1 MLTVAAMQMACG
13 PDLEENLDRAECLIR
28 QAAARGAHV
37 VLPQEMFSRRFF
49 AFMDWSAEHFALAEG
64 FDGPTVTHMRRVA
77 HDLGVVIPVNFF
89 ERANNAYYNTIAMVD
104 ADGSILG
111 HYRKTHIPGGPPG
124 CYEKIFLAYGDTGF
138 RVFDTAWGRVG
149 AGICWDQWFPEA
161 ARIMALQGA
170 DLLCYPTGIGS
181 NCHDHWEVVMR
192 GHAGANL
199 TPLVCSNRIGTEVG
213 PLGATTFFG
222 QSFVAGH
229 RGEVV
234 AKADAVSEAVLT
246 ASFDV
251 LAIREARADWG
262 VFRDR
267 RPDAYAPL
275 LTLDGETPGLG
286 AGLLASRLPPPRK
299 DAFAAIARDPERA
312 ALEHHGSVA
321 RPDGTIVV
329 PPTE

>member
-1 MLTVAAMQMACG
+1 MLTVAAIQMACG
-13 PDLEENLDRAECLIR
+13 PDLEDNLDRAERLVR

-49 AFMDWSAEHFALAEG
+49 AFMDWSSAHFALAEG
-64 FDGPTVTHMRRVA
+64 FDGPTVTHMRRLA
-77 HDLGVVIPVNFF
+77 RELGVVIPVNFF
-89 ERANNAYYNTIAMVD
+89 ERANNAHFNTVAMVD

-149 AGICWDQWFPEA
+149 AAICWDQWFPES

-170 DLLCYPTGIGS
+170 DVLCYPTGIGS
-181 NCHDHWEVVMR
+181 DCHDHWELVMR

-199 TPLVCSNRIGTEVG
+199 TPLVCANRVGHEAG
-213 PLGATTFFG
+213 PLGETTFFG
-222 QSFVAGH
+222 QSFIAGH

-234 AKADAVSEAVLT
+234 AKADAVSEVVLT

-251 LAIREARADWG
+251 EAIREARADWG

-267 RPDAYAPL
+267 RPDAYGPL

-286 AGLLASRLPPPRK
+286 TGPGALRLPSRR
-299 DAFAAIARDPERA
+299 AGALAEIARDPA
-312 ALEHHGSVA
+312 HVALEHRPPGIGAGTMAA
-321 RPDGTIVV
+321 RSA
-329 PPTE
+329 E

>member
-1 MLTVAAMQMACG
+1 MLTVAATQMACG
-13 PDLEENLDRAECLIR
+13 PDLEENLERAERLIR

-49 AFMDWSAEHFALAEG
+49 AFMDWSSAHFALSEG
-64 FDGPTVTHMRRVA
+64 FDGPTVTHMRRLA

-89 ERANNAYYNTIAMVD
+89 ERANNAHYNTIAMVD

-124 CYEKIFLAYGDTGF
+124 CYEKIYLAYGDTGF

-149 AGICWDQWFPEA
+149 AAICWDQWFPES

-170 DLLCYPTGIGS
+170 DVLCYPTGIGS
-181 NCHDHWEVVMR
+181 DCHDHWEVVMR

-199 TPLVCSNRIGTEVG
+199 TPLVCSNRVGHEVG
-213 PLGATTFFG
+213 PLGETTFYG
-222 QSFVAGH
+222 QSFIAGH
-229 RGEVV
+229 RGEIV
-234 AKADAVSEAVLT
+234 AKADAVSELVLT
-246 ASFDV
+246 ATFD
-251 LAIREARADWG
+251 LEAIREDRANWG

-275 LTLDGETPGLG
+275 LTMDGETPGLG
-286 AGLLASRLPPPRK
+286 AGIAPPWPASRRMETLREIAREPAAALPP
-299 DAFAAIARDPERA
+299 
-312 ALEHHGSVA
+312 A
-321 RPDGTIVV
+321 RPGGDAITV
-329 PPTE
+329 PSAD

>member
-1 MLTVAAMQMACG
+1 MLTVAAIQMACG
-13 PDLEENLDRAECLIR
+13 PDLEENLDRAERLVR
-28 QAAARGAHV
+28 QAAARGAQV
-37 VLPQEMFSRRFF
+37 ILPQEMFSRRFF
-49 AFMDWSAEHFALAEG
+49 AFMDWSSAHYALSEG

-77 HDLGVVIPVNFF
+77 RDLGVVIPVNFF
-89 ERANNAYYNTIAMVD
+89 ERANNAHFNTIAMID

-149 AGICWDQWFPEA
+149 AAICWDQWFPES

-170 DLLCYPTGIGS
+170 DVLCYPTGIGS
-181 NCHDHWEVVMR
+181 DCHDHWEVVMR

-199 TPLVCSNRIGTEVG
+199 TPLICSNRIGHEAG
-213 PLGATTFFG
+213 PLGETTFYG
-222 QSFVAGH
+222 QSFIAGH

-246 ASFDV
+246 ATFDV
-251 LAIREARADWG
+251 EAIREARADWG

-286 AGLLASRLPPPRK
+286 TSLAARAPSRRIEPLAR
-299 DAFAAIARDPERA
+299 IARDPGVPALDHHPAGPSA
-312 ALEHHGSVA
+312 APLAVPSV
-321 RPDGTIVV
+321 
-329 PPTE
+329 E